1 MHETEA
7 ADETGELGLNA
18 NPYQNL
24 NHNRNRDPLVA
35 VHKFFSNWECSG
47 KVLILLIAIKN
58 NVYLNEVCIAM
69 LVILYLTI

>member
-35 VHKFFSNWECSG
+35 VHKFFSN
-47 KVLILLIAIKN
+47 
-58 NVYLNEVCIAM
+58 
-69 LVILYLTI
+69 